1 MKILIVADG
10 RSPIAINWMKY
21 LINQGVE
28 VHLVS
33 TFPCER
39 TLDYASLHFIEIAF
53 SSKTENRKLEPE
65 NNLSAKSF
73 QDIGTPFL
81 RKILTPMMR
90 TKIRHI
96 FGPKHIPAAAAEL
109 RSIINEIQPDLVHA
123 MRIPFEGM
131 IAAEA
136 DPPMPLL
143 VSVWGNDF
151 TLHSKSTKTMAKW
164 TRKTLQRTDALHT
177 DCYRDI
183 RIAKKWKFNDKKLS
197 FVLPGAGGIQL
208 DKFYPPE
215 QGDVSQRPKIVN
227 PRGYRAYIKNSTFFK
242 AIPRVLRR
250 HRDALFLCPNMA
262 DEADAHNWVEKL
274 GIQAAV
280 ELQPR
285 LTREEIA
292 EQYRASQI
300 VLSISTHDGTP
311 NSFLEAIA
319 CGCFPIAGDIESLR
333 EWVTDGENG
342 FLINPNDYK
351 ALANA
356 ILKALKDDELRYKA
370 RKLNREM
377 IETRANHDVVMQEAL
392 GYYQKMIQ
400 NTKS

>member
-10 RSPIAINWMKY
+10 RSPIALNWMKY
-21 LINQGVE
+21 LINHHVE

-33 TFPCER
+33 TFPCEA
-39 TLDYASLHFIEIAF
+39 TLEYASLNFIEIAL
-53 SSKTENRKLEPE
+53 SGRTETQNLANQ

-73 QDIGTPFL
+73 QDIGSPFL
-81 RKILTPMMR
+81 RKLLTPMMR

-96 FGPKHIPAAAAEL
+96 LGP
-109 RSIINEIQPDLVHA
+109 RSIPDAGQKLRKLIDDIQPDLVHA

-143 VSVWGNDF
+143 ISVWGNDF
-151 TLHSKSTKTMAKW
+151 TLHAKSTKRMGKY
-164 TRKTLQRTDALHT
+164 TRKALRRTDALHT
-177 DCYRDI
+177 DCHRDI
-183 RIAKKWKFNDKKLS
+183 RIAKKWKFDEHKPS

-208 DKFYPPE
+208 DKFYPPD

-242 AIPRVLRR
+242 AIPRVLRK

-262 DEADAHNWVEKL
+262 KEANAHEWVERL
-274 GIQAAV
+274 GIEAAV

-292 EQYRASQI
+292 EQYRAAQI

-333 EWVTDGENG
+333 EWITDGVNG
-342 FLINPNDYK
+342 YLVNPYDHK
-351 ALANA
+351 ALAKA
-356 ILKALKDDELRYKA
+356 ILSALKDDELRYKA
-370 RKLNREM
+370 RKINRKI
-377 IETRANHDVVMQEAL
+377 IETRANYDVVMAQVMQE
-392 GYYQKMIQ
+392 YQNLIQ
-400 NTKS
+400 NKN

>member
-53 SSKTENRKLEPE
+53 SNKTENRKLEPE

-342 FLINPNDYK
+342 FLINPNDSK